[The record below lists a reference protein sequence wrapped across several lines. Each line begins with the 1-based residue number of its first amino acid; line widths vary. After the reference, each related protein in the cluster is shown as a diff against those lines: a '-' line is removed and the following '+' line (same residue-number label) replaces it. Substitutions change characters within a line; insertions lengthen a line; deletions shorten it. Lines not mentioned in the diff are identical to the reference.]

1 MGKVKVAVQT
11 EGQMMNVNPKA
22 VNQEV
27 VRGKIKVLP
36 REALT
41 HSHMYDK
48 K

>member
-1 MGKVKVAVQT
+1 MGKVKVAEQT
-11 EGQMMNVNPKA
+11 ENQMMNVTPKA

-27 VRGKIKVLP
+27 VREKIKVLP
-36 REALT
+36 RETLT

>member
-1 MGKVKVAVQT
+1 MGKVKVAKQI
-11 EGQMMNVNPKA
+11 EDQMMNVTPKT

-36 REALT
+36 RETLT

>member
-1 MGKVKVAVQT
+1 MGKVKVAKQT
-11 EGQMMNVNPKA
+11 KGQMMNVNPKA

-27 VRGKIKVLP
+27 VRGKIMVLP
-36 REALT
+36 RETLT